1 MPPCTPADQVEA
13 FAILAKNG
21 TTVADI
27 ATRFGVTTRLVEQR
41 LRLGNT
47 SPILLDAYRAGGL
60 DLDALT
66 AFSVTTDHAHQI
78 SVWDQI
84 KDQGYR
90 PNAHQ
95 IKRSLTQDQIPAR
108 SSIAQFVGIESYEA
122 AGGAV
127 TRDLFADDN
136 DNGVWFSDPELLNKI
151 ATTKLLVVANQLRP
165 DWKWVDAQPDVD
177 WQTLAQFGR
186 VISTPATPTD
196 EERAEIQRLETRAN
210 ELNDLDDEEWTE
222 ELVTEAE
229 AIDQRNHEI
238 DKSLEARAI
247 FADDDRAYSGCIAT
261 IAVDG
266 TLQIVKGLIRADDMP
281 TRNPNAAAD
290 NADEDE
296 HENNFQSPR
305 LSAPIAS
312 PADPRAEARKNA
324 GIGIGLADDMRAIRT
339 TLVKAELAQ
348 DFEAAFDLMLFQ
360 MGRAVFTGGYMQDA
374 LDITIREPPDRP
386 SLRSNDDTFA
396 QHSPGE
402 DLLADRSGLSFDW
415 MQHENDEDAFA
426 ALKALPDADKQ
437 ALFAACVA
445 RTLKGQ
451 LAFEHDARPEF
462 EATVARLSIDF
473 ATKIRPTADMFWSR
487 ITKANILAVARA
499 TLGDAWAQS
508 RSKLK
513 KTDLATT
520 MEEAFTGEEIAAAG
534 VPAAAREPARFWS
547 MPGFQAYDQ
556 RGLTHETNENDSATA
571 PATEEHQTTDV
582 ADEQAPAPQTPGNDI
597 TASQTEAAPTSA
609 NPAGP
614 RVIINTVPFE
624 PSPTTHDPHPT
635 LAGEE
640 TVSASFTPT
649 GSNDDNAE
657 SDNALLEIPD
667 FLRRL

>member
-1 MPPCTPADQVEA
+1 
-13 FAILAKNG
+13 
-21 TTVADI
+21 
-27 ATRFGVTTRLVEQR
+27 
-41 LRLGNT
+41 
-47 SPILLDAYRAGGL
+47 
-60 DLDALT
+60 
-66 AFSVTTDHAHQI
+66 
-78 SVWDQI
+78 
-84 KDQGYR
+84 
-90 PNAHQ
+90 
-95 IKRSLTQDQIPAR
+95 
-108 SSIAQFVGIESYEA
+108 
-122 AGGAV
+122 
-127 TRDLFADDN
+127 
-136 DNGVWFSDPELLNKI
+136 
-151 ATTKLLVVANQLRP
+151 
-165 DWKWVDAQPDVD
+165 
-177 WQTLAQFGR
+177 
-186 VISTPATPTD
+186 
-196 EERAEIQRLETRAN
+196 
-210 ELNDLDDEEWTE
+210 
-222 ELVTEAE
+222 
-229 AIDQRNHEI
+229 
-238 DKSLEARAI
+238 
-247 FADDDRAYSGCIAT
+247 
-261 IAVDG
+261 
-266 TLQIVKGLIRADDMP
+266 
-281 TRNPNAAAD
+281 
-290 NADEDE
+290 
-296 HENNFQSPR
+296 
-305 LSAPIAS
+305 
-312 PADPRAEARKNA
+312 
-324 GIGIGLADDMRAIRT
+324 
-339 TLVKAELAQ
+339 
-348 DFEAAFDLMLFQ
+348 
-360 MGRAVFTGGYMQDA
+360 
-374 LDITIREPPDRP
+374 
-386 SLRSNDDTFA
+386 
-396 QHSPGE
+396 
-402 DLLADRSGLSFDW
+402 

-426 ALKALPDADKQ
+426 ALRALPDADKQ